1 MLVMSKIKT
10 IETLKDHSL
19 DTVQQLGIV
28 LMAFATLVGVVEV
41 PEHGKRVDLL
51 AQPTFAFSA
60 EHSESGSTLR
70 REREESA
77 PHYISYENT
86 QRTPARSGKA

>member
-1 MLVMSKIKT
+1 MSKIKT

-19 DTVQQLGIV
+19 ETVQQLGIV
-28 LMAFATLVGVVEV
+28 LMAVATLVGVVEV
-41 PEHGKRVDLL
+41 PEQGRRADMLVQPNFAL
-51 AQPTFAFSA
+51 AAV
-60 EHSESGSTLR
+60 HSESGSTLR

-86 QRTPARSGKA
+86 QRTPARSGKI